1 MAQLCRPRR
10 PEIKGE
16 PQSHATVLCITNA
29 GEGVDGRHTAELR
42 KNVPYSTTLGLRAPK
57 PGSAKTFRAGEG
69 KAKGR
74 TRPSRPG
81 HQAPWPLPASSPSHG
96 RPGFTLTP
104 RLHHR
109 ISKDSSRR
117 LERLSAAFLPLEKQP
132 WSQGLSSGVD
142 AAARLD
148 CLAPHPKR

>member
-74 TRPSRPG
+74 TRPVQARTPG
-81 HQAPWPLPASSPSHG
+81 TMASSG
-96 RPGFTLTP
+96 KFTLPWEAWLYPDTEASSQDKQ
-104 RLHHR
+104 RLL
-109 ISKDSSRR
+109 SQAGEALCSLLALGETALESRS
-117 LERLSAAFLPLEKQP
+117 EF
-132 WSQGLSSGVD
+132 W
-142 AAARLD
+142 
-148 CLAPHPKR
+148 C